1 MGKLTAKK
9 RAITIVAGVIVILSV
24 FSGFASQKSRL
35 NLEIMLEQR
44 ANIMQKALFSQV
56 SGEYA
61 EAKLAEIETNPL
73 LMEDI
78 KSLRSFDDTDMEVVR
93 SMKVV
98 DVKPQQSFMEYETY
112 EVKVLW
118 EIQEKGT
125 NSFVEEDYYVVLKA
139 VGDTY
144 KLSNFDVK

>member
-24 FSGFASQKSRL
+24 FSGFSSQKSKL
-35 NLEIMLEQR
+35 NLESMLEQR
-44 ANIMQKALFSQV
+44 TNIMQKALFSQV

-125 NSFVEEDYYVVLKA
+125 NSFMEEDYYVVLKA